1 MTFEIVRVYDVVCIV
16 EELTIAFF
24 TAAQGVLGA
33 FAFDQLAYPG
43 DEFELVVGG
52 LEKMVGTGFDSLDG
66 VRGVDAKATQEQNWG
81 AGEVQSGAQAAG
93 EFDAVGLRHGEVV
106 DDQVGFFVGSQ
117 SKGSLGVCSLED
129 VVAGV
134 SERRAQ

>member
-24 TAAQGVLGA
+24 TAAQGFLGA
-33 FAFDQLAYPG
+33 FAFDQLADPG
-43 DEFELVVGG
+43 DEFELVVGA
-52 LEKMVGTGFDSLDG
+52 LDKMVGTVFDSCDG
-66 VRGVDAKATQEQNWG
+66 VRGVAAKVTQEQNWG
-81 AGEVQSGAQAAG
+81 AGQIRSGAQTAR
-93 EFDAVGLRHGEVV
+93 ELDAVGLRHGEVV
-106 DDQVGFFVGSQ
+106 DDQVGSFVGSQ
-117 SKGSLGVCSLED
+117 SKRSLGVCSLED